1 MCATTDTISVGVIV
15 IGLITLA
22 IRELRLGWFSS
33 MSFEDS
39 EVKWYASFVEK
50 TRART
55 GIASFAQK
63 HADGGD
69 DKEVGAAPPADDPL
83 LKHR

>member
-1 MCATTDTISVGVIV
+1 
-15 IGLITLA
+15 
-22 IRELRLGWFSS
+22 